1 MENNAMSD
9 NSNQVYVKIFLF
21 KEKKDE
27 FVQLY
32 NTMQNTYNRTMELV
46 HSNIDDRYDDYKYEE
61 YEKLKVKSH
70 GMDPADID
78 YSEYESE
85 AAFRI
90 ERDYLMKYQFHFSSL
105 VNLYQV
111 FEQQIRKLLY
121 SELNH
126 RLSLVRTKDK
136 MPSFATTFGGI
147 KDVLK
152 ALNYQTGVVKSWPL
166 IDELNKI
173 ANVYKHG
180 DGNSAKR
187 LYRSNK
193 ELFVDLTNSLFY
205 FQTPKNKT
213 EEEEYF
219 NSLNPEEQQEF
230 KERKEILLIKEELT
244 TNSEIVLREDLTE
257 YSKYVKAIIDFWSV
271 FPECYTTIV
280 RISN

>member
-1 MENNAMSD
+1 MSD

-32 NTMQNTYNRTMELV
+32 NTMQYTYNRTMELV
-46 HSNIDDRYDDYKYEE
+46 YSNIDDRYYDYKHEE
-61 YEKLKVKSH
+61 YEKLMAKSH
-70 GMDPADID
+70 GMDLADID

-193 ELFVDLTNSLFY
+193 ELFVDLTNALFY
-205 FQTPKNKT
+205 FQTPKNKI

-257 YSKYVKAIIDFWSV
+257 YSKYVKAIIDFWSE
-271 FPECYTTIV
+271 FPECYSTIV
-280 RISN
+280 RISNQ

>member
-1 MENNAMSD
+1 MENNTMSD
-9 NSNQVYVKIFLF
+9 DLNQVNITIFLF
-21 KEKKDE
+21 KERRE
-27 FVQLY
+27 GFIELY
-32 NTMQNTYNRTMELV
+32 NDMKNTYNRTMELV
-46 HSNIDDRYDDYKYEE
+46 HSNIGDRHDDYKREE
-61 YEKLKVKSH
+61 YAKLMKKCH

-78 YSEYESE
+78 YSEFESE
-85 AAFRI
+85 AASRI

-111 FEQQIRKLLY
+111 FEQQIRKQLY
-121 SELNH
+121 KELNH
-126 RLSLVRTKDK
+126 RLSRVRTKDE

-152 ALNYQTGVVKSWPL
+152 ALNYQTGDIKSWPL

-193 ELFVDLTNSLFY
+193 KLFVDRTNALFY
-205 FQTPKNKT
+205 FQPPKDKK
-213 EEEEYF
+213 EEKEYF
-219 NSLNPEEQQEF
+219 NSLDPEEQQEY
-230 KERKEILLIKEELT
+230 KERKEILLIKDELT

-257 YSKYVKAIIDFWSV
+257 YSKYVKAITDFWSN
-271 FPECYTTIV
+271 FPESYSTTV
-280 RISN
+280 RI

>member
-1 MENNAMSD
+1 MSD

>member
-1 MENNAMSD
+1 MSD

-213 EEEEYF
+213 EEEEYI

-280 RISN
+280 RISNQ